1 MKRNARLD
9 YLLATYLVGIVIF
22 TIFRLINTL
31 VFCINSDPWPNF
43 EGLYGR
49 ALLMGWRFDTVVSCY
64 LLAIPA
70 ILMVMGELARI
81 KKEWYYWIIHV
92 MLLVGY
98 LIAFFACT
106 VDVPFFSYFYNRLNA
121 VSANEIDSFGMVVD
135 MIFSD
140 PVYVTGFVAYV
151 AFAVGYVFLMRWVY
165 RRLLRNR
172 LNECLPMGLAIPV
185 SLVLLLLVFVGMR
198 GRLSKKSP
206 IRVGT
211 AYFCN
216 NGFLNQLGLNP
227 VFTFVKSAE
236 EISKTSNRPIALTT
250 REKALEIYEAE
261 KALPVD
267 STLMPEGLLLPLPE
281 RTNVV
286 VVIMESMTVDKT
298 GLFHPEH
305 SLTPNL
311 DGLMTQGLVFTECYS
326 AGIHTYNGI
335 YSSLY
340 SHPAILARHAMKQT
354 KLPVMCG
361 LPQHL
366 HDVGYQNTFFLTHDE
381 DYDNMRG
388 FLMANGF
395 DQVLGQNSFPSEE
408 SVGTWGVPDHVLFDH
423 VVAHCNAVADQGPF
437 FAAVMTCSDHTPYII
452 PEGIDFK
459 PKSKELSQRSVEYA
473 DWSIGHFMENASR
486 QPWFENTVFV
496 FIADHG
502 ASRPSPYDVSLSYH
516 HIPLLYYQP
525 KYIPAQHIDRLALQ
539 LDMAPTLEG
548 MLPYHFE
555 NHTLGMDLLR
565 HRRTYAYFSS
575 DDKVSVVDG
584 EYLYLYRISGEHES
598 LYHYCDTLQD
608 DFIQAMPERAHAMR
622 DYAFGMIQQSYQ
634 MITEGT
640 AGPL

>member
-9 YLLATYLVGIVIF
+9 YLLVTYLIGIVIF

-31 VFCINSDPWPNF
+31 VFCIHSDPWPDF

-70 ILMVMGELARI
+70 IMMVVGELARI
-81 KKEWYYWIIHV
+81 KKEWYYRIIHV
-92 MLLVGY
+92 LLLVGY

-140 PVYVTGFVAYV
+140 PVYAMGFVAYV

-165 RRLLRNR
+165 RRLLRDR

-250 REKALEIYEAE
+250 REKALEVYEAE

-267 STLMPEGLLLPLPE
+267 STLMPEGLSLPLPE
-281 RTNVV
+281 GTNVI

-298 GLFHPEH
+298 GLFHPER

-311 DGLMTQGLVFTECYS
+311 DGLMAQGLVFTECYS
-326 AGIHTYNGI
+326 SGIHTYNGI

-340 SHPAILARHAMKQT
+340 SHPAILARHTMKQT

-366 HDVGYQNTFFLTHDE
+366 HEVGYQNTFIMTHDE

-473 DWSIGHFMENASR
+473 DWSIGHFMEKASR

-496 FIADHG
+496 FVADHG
-502 ASRPSPYDVSLSYH
+502 ASRTSPYDVSLAYH

-539 LDMAPTLEG
+539 LDLAPTLEG
-548 MLPYHFE
+548 MLPYHIE
-555 NHTLGMDLLR
+555 NHNFGIDLLR

-575 DDKVSVVDG
+575 DDKISVVDG
-584 EYLYLYRISGEHES
+584 EYLYLYRISGDHES
-598 LYHYCDTLQD
+598 LYHYCDTLPD
-608 DFIQAMPERAHAMR
+608 DFIQAMPERAHVMR

-640 AGPL
+640 AVPL